1 LKRKELRLS
10 VCDLLIL
17 NEFISLLALFGEAT
31 TIIQA
36 QNVPSISLV
45 APCTLSIYFSFISY
59 WSTCSALEDVDV
71 DLSVGNATHS
81 KSHHQIENGNIQTHN
96 QMNIEIS
103 PHEFNKVRG

>member
-45 APCTLSIYFSFISY
+45 APCTLSIYFNLLSEQTNLTYTTPISK
-59 WSTCSALEDVDV
+59 ALVSS
-71 DLSVGNATHS
+71 LIGRLAQLWRMWTW
-81 KSHHQIENGNIQTHN
+81 I
-96 QMNIEIS
+96 
-103 PHEFNKVRG
+103 